1 MNIVNIKNTEQEK
14 TFESQFVEVAQ
25 DKNYIVI
32 DIEAIATHIGR
43 DIADDNYDVERKDI
57 SSSEVWAHVTIF
69 TDEIAE
75 VIRGEVEEYLDNNL

>member
-1 MNIVNIKNTEQEK
+1 MNIVNIKNAEKEK

-32 DIEAIATHIGR
+32 DIETIATHIGR

-75 VIRGEVEEYLDNNL
+75 VIRGEVDEYLDNNL

>member
-1 MNIVNIKNTEQEK
+1 MNIVNIKNAEQEK

-43 DIADDNYDVERKDI
+43 DIANDNYDVERKDI

-75 VIRGEVEEYLDNNL
+75 VIRGEVDEYLDNNL